1 MKFTSNLNMQ
11 TPALFIQTNHNK
23 PSGSGSPPAE
33 SEKKT
38 MNINF
43 EIVEKIDNNSE
54 LKKATENII
63 TGVSA
68 SVQGYLVIGTN
79 LDNINIKKLWAQTG
93 FASFSEYSEKVLGIS
108 KATAYRIISVSKKFL
123 MPEITKAIP
132 DRIFSP
138 FQDTALAALNPI
150 GDYDTTAEFITE
162 NGITPDTPVSEI
174 RKIVS
179 AFQKEDKSEK
189 EVDAETDDSSDG
201 DGNRNET
208 DKRKQFEAA
217 VEKLV
222 NSCWD
227 IFDDAKKPKSKKR
240 KTPIT
245 SFHNSIAEIKMLLN
259 LD

>member
-1 MKFTSNLNMQ
+1 
-11 TPALFIQTNHNK
+11 
-23 PSGSGSPPAE
+23 
-33 SEKKT
+33 
-38 MNINF
+38 MNINY
-43 EIVEKIDNNSE
+43 EIAEKIGNNTE

-63 TGVSA
+63 TGVNA
-68 SVQGYLVIGTN
+68 SVQGYLVIGSN
-79 LDNINIKKLWAQTG
+79 LDNINVKKLWTQAG
-93 FASFSEYSEKVLGIS
+93 FTSFAEYSEKVLGIS

-132 DRIFSP
+132 ERIFSP

-150 GDYDTTAEFITE
+150 GDYNTTAEFIAE
-162 NGITPDTPVSEI
+162 NNITPETPVSEI

-179 AFQKEDKSEK
+179 AFQKEDKAEK
-189 EVDAETDDSSDG
+189 EVEVECETDNSENEN
-201 DGNRNET
+201 DGNNT
-208 DKRKQFEAA
+208 DKRKQLETV

-227 IFDDAKKPKSKKR
+227 IFDDINKPKSKKR

-245 SFHNSIAEIKMLLN
+245 NFRNSIAEIKMLLN

>member
-1 MKFTSNLNMQ
+1 
-11 TPALFIQTNHNK
+11 
-23 PSGSGSPPAE
+23 
-33 SEKKT
+33 

-43 EIVEKIDNNSE
+43 EIVEKIDSNSE

-63 TGVSA
+63 SGVNA
-68 SVQGYLVIGTN
+68 SVQGYLVIGSN
-79 LDNINIKKLWAQTG
+79 LDNINVKKLWTQAG
-93 FASFSEYSEKVLGIS
+93 FSSFAEYSEKVLGIS

-150 GDYDTTAEFITE
+150 GDYDTTAEFIAE
-162 NGITPDTPVSEI
+162 NGITPETPVSEI

-179 AFQKEDKSEK
+179 EFQKEEKAAK
-189 EVDAETDDSSDG
+189 EVNAECENDG
-201 DGNRNET
+201 ENDNDGNEI
-208 DKRKQFEAA
+208 DKRDEFTKK

-222 NSCWD
+222 NACWD
-227 IFDDAKKPKSKKR
+227 IFDDIEKPKSKKR

-245 SFHNSIAEIKMLLN
+245 NFRNATAEIKMLLN

>member
-1 MKFTSNLNMQ
+1 
-11 TPALFIQTNHNK
+11 
-23 PSGSGSPPAE
+23 
-33 SEKKT
+33 

-43 EIVEKIDNNSE
+43 EIVEKFDNNE

-63 TGVSA
+63 TGVNA

-79 LDNINIKKLWAQTG
+79 LDNINVKKLWAQSG
-93 FASFSEYSEKVLGIS
+93 FSSFAEYSEKVLGIS

-150 GDYDTTAEFITE
+150 GDYDTTAEFIAE
-162 NGITPDTPVSEI
+162 NGITPETPVSEI

-179 AFQKEDKSEK
+179 AFQKEEKAEK
-189 EVDAETDDSSDG
+189 EVDAETESDIDSGDNDG
-201 DGNRNET
+201 NET
-208 DKRKQFEAA
+208 DKRKQLETI

-222 NSCWD
+222 NACWD
-227 IFDDAKKPKSKKR
+227 IFDDIEKPKSKKR
-240 KTPIT
+240 KTPVT
-245 SFHNSIAEIKMLLN
+245 SFRNSIAEIKMLLN

>member
-1 MKFTSNLNMQ
+1 
-11 TPALFIQTNHNK
+11 
-23 PSGSGSPPAE
+23 
-33 SEKKT
+33 

-43 EIVEKIDNNSE
+43 EIVEKIDSNSK

-63 TGVSA
+63 SGVNA
-68 SVQGYLVIGTN
+68 SVQGYLVIGSN
-79 LDNINIKKLWAQTG
+79 LDNINVGKLWKQAG
-93 FASFSEYSEKVLGIS
+93 FESFSEYSEKVLGIS

-150 GDYDTTAEFITE
+150 GDYDTTAEFIAE
-162 NGITPDTPVSEI
+162 NGITPETPVSEI

-179 AFQKEDKSEK
+179 EFQKEEKAEK
-189 EVDAETDDSSDG
+189 EVDAETEENDSDG
-201 DGNRNET
+201 NET
-208 DKRKQFEAA
+208 DKRKQLETI

-222 NSCWD
+222 NACWD
-227 IFDDAKKPKSKKR
+227 IFDDIEKPKSKKR

-245 SFHNSIAEIKMLLN
+245 NFRNATAEIKMLLN

>member
-1 MKFTSNLNMQ
+1 
-11 TPALFIQTNHNK
+11 
-23 PSGSGSPPAE
+23 
-33 SEKKT
+33 

-43 EIVEKIDNNSE
+43 EIVEKIDSNSE

-63 TGVSA
+63 TGVNA

-79 LDNINIKKLWAQTG
+79 LDHINVKKLWAQAG
-93 FASFSEYSEKVLGIS
+93 FASFSEYSEKVLGVS

-150 GDYDTTAEFITE
+150 GDYDTTAEFIAE
-162 NGITPDTPVSEI
+162 NNITPETPVSEI

-179 AFQKEDKSEK
+179 AFQKEEKSEK
-189 EVDAETDDSSDG
+189 EVDAESETDG
-201 DGNRNET
+201 DDGNET
-208 DKRKQFEAA
+208 DKRKQLEVV

-222 NSCWD
+222 NACWD
-227 IFDDAKKPKSKKR
+227 IFDDIEKPKSKKR
-240 KTPIT
+240 KTPVKT
-245 SFHNSIAEIKMLLN
+245 FENSIAEIKKILN
-259 LD
+259 ID

>member
-1 MKFTSNLNMQ
+1 
-11 TPALFIQTNHNK
+11 
-23 PSGSGSPPAE
+23 
-33 SEKKT
+33 

-43 EIVEKIDNNSE
+43 EIVEKIDSNSE

-63 TGVSA
+63 TGANA

-79 LDNINIKKLWAQTG
+79 LDHINVKKLWAQAG
-93 FASFSEYSEKVLGIS
+93 FESFAEYSEKVLGIS

-132 DRIFSP
+132 ERIFSP

-150 GDYDTTAEFITE
+150 GDYETTAEFIAE
-162 NGITPDTPVSEI
+162 NNITPETPVSEI

-179 AFQKEDKSEK
+179 EFQKEEKAEK
-189 EVDAETDDSSDG
+189 EVDAETDGG
-201 DGNRNET
+201 DNGKNETET
-208 DKRKQFEAA
+208 DKRKQLETI

-222 NSCWD
+222 NACWD
-227 IFDDAKKPKSKKR
+227 IFDDIEKPKSKKR
-240 KTPIT
+240 KTPVT
-245 SFHNSIAEIKMLLN
+245 SFRNSIAEIKMLLN

>member
-1 MKFTSNLNMQ
+1 
-11 TPALFIQTNHNK
+11 
-23 PSGSGSPPAE
+23 
-33 SEKKT
+33 
-38 MNINF
+38 MNINY
-43 EIVEKIDNNSE
+43 EIAEKIGSDTE

-63 TGVSA
+63 TGVNA
-68 SVQGYLVIGTN
+68 SVQGYLVIGSN
-79 LDNINIKKLWAQTG
+79 LDNINVKKLWIQAG
-93 FASFSEYSEKVLGIS
+93 FTSFAEYSEKVLGIS

-123 MPEITKAIP
+123 MPEMTKAIP
-132 DRIFSP
+132 ERIFSP

-150 GDYDTTAEFITE
+150 GDYDTTAEFIAE
-162 NGITPDTPVSEI
+162 NNITPETPVSEI

-179 AFQKEDKSEK
+179 AFQKEDKAEK

-201 DGNRNET
+201 DGDGNGNET
-208 DKRKQFEAA
+208 DKRKQLENA

-240 KTPIT
+240 KTPVT
-245 SFHNSIAEIKMLLN
+245 SFRNSIAEIKMLLN

>member
-1 MKFTSNLNMQ
+1 
-11 TPALFIQTNHNK
+11 
-23 PSGSGSPPAE
+23 
-33 SEKKT
+33 

-43 EIVEKIDNNSE
+43 EIAEKIDSNSE

-63 TGVSA
+63 TGVNA

-79 LDNINIKKLWAQTG
+79 LDNINVKKLWTQAG
-93 FASFSEYSEKVLGIS
+93 FSSFAEYSEKVLGIS

-132 DRIFSP
+132 ERIFSP

-150 GDYDTTAEFITE
+150 GDYNTTAEFIAE
-162 NGITPDTPVSEI
+162 NGITPETPVSEI

-179 AFQKEDKSEK
+179 EFQKEEKAEK
-189 EVDAETDDSSDG
+189 EVDAESEENDNDEN
-201 DGNRNET
+201 GNGGNET
-208 DKRKQFEAA
+208 DKRKQLETV

-222 NSCWD
+222 NACWD
-227 IFDDAKKPKSKKR
+227 IFDDIEKPKSKKR

-245 SFHNSIAEIKMLLN
+245 NFRNATAEIKMLLN

>member
-1 MKFTSNLNMQ
+1 
-11 TPALFIQTNHNK
+11 
-23 PSGSGSPPAE
+23 
-33 SEKKT
+33 

-43 EIVEKIDNNSE
+43 EIVEKIDSNSE

-63 TGVSA
+63 SGVNA
-68 SVQGYLVIGTN
+68 SVQGYFVIGSN
-79 LDNINIKKLWAQTG
+79 LDEINVKKLWAQAG
-93 FASFSEYSEKVLGIS
+93 FESFAEYSEKVLGIS

-138 FQDTALAALNPI
+138 FQDTALASLNPI
-150 GDYDTTAEFITE
+150 GDYDTTAEFIAE
-162 NGITPDTPVSEI
+162 NNITPETPVSEI

-179 AFQKEDKSEK
+179 GFQKEEKAEK
-189 EVDAETDDSSDG
+189 EVDAETEETDG
-201 DGNRNET
+201 RNGNET
-208 DKRKQFEAA
+208 DKRKQLETI

-222 NSCWD
+222 NACWD
-227 IFDDAKKPKSKKR
+227 IFDDIEKPKSKKR

-245 SFHNSIAEIKMLLN
+245 SFRNSIAEIKMLLN

>member
-1 MKFTSNLNMQ
+1 
-11 TPALFIQTNHNK
+11 
-23 PSGSGSPPAE
+23 
-33 SEKKT
+33 
-38 MNINF
+38 MNINY
-43 EIVEKIDNNSE
+43 EIAEKIGSNTE

-63 TGVSA
+63 TGVNA
-68 SVQGYLVIGTN
+68 SVQGYLVIGSN
-79 LDNINIKKLWAQTG
+79 LDNINVKKLWNQAG
-93 FASFSEYSEKVLGIS
+93 FTSFAEYSEKVLGIS

-132 DRIFSP
+132 ERIFSP

-150 GDYDTTAEFITE
+150 GDYDTTAEFIAE
-162 NGITPDTPVSEI
+162 NGITPETPVSEI

-179 AFQKEDKSEK
+179 AFQKEEKSEK

-201 DGNRNET
+201 DGNDGNET
-208 DKRKQFEAA
+208 DKRKQLENA

-240 KTPIT
+240 KTPVT
-245 SFHNSIAEIKMLLN
+245 TFTNSIAEIKMLLN

>member
-1 MKFTSNLNMQ
+1 
-11 TPALFIQTNHNK
+11 
-23 PSGSGSPPAE
+23 
-33 SEKKT
+33 

-43 EIVEKIDNNSE
+43 EIVEKIDSNSE

-63 TGVSA
+63 SGVNA
-68 SVQGYLVIGTN
+68 SVQGYLVIGSN
-79 LDNINIKKLWAQTG
+79 LDNINVGKLWKQAG
-93 FASFSEYSEKVLGIS
+93 FNSFSEYSGKVLGIS

-150 GDYDTTAEFITE
+150 GDYETTAEFIAE
-162 NGITPDTPVSEI
+162 NNITPETPVSEI

-179 AFQKEDKSEK
+179 AFQKEEKAEK
-189 EVDAETDDSSDG
+189 EVDAETDSDG
-201 DGNRNET
+201 RGGNET
-208 DKRKQFEAA
+208 DKRKQLETI

-222 NSCWD
+222 NACWD
-227 IFDDAKKPKSKKR
+227 IFDDIGRPKSKKR

-245 SFHNSIAEIKMLLN
+245 TFTNSIAEIKMILN
-259 LD
+259 LG

>member
-1 MKFTSNLNMQ
+1 
-11 TPALFIQTNHNK
+11 
-23 PSGSGSPPAE
+23 
-33 SEKKT
+33 

-43 EIVEKIDNNSE
+43 EIVEKFDNNE

-63 TGVSA
+63 TGVNA

-79 LDNINIKKLWAQTG
+79 LDNINVKKLWAQSG
-93 FASFSEYSEKVLGIS
+93 FSSFAEYSEKVLGIS

-150 GDYDTTAEFITE
+150 GDYDTTAEFIAE
-162 NGITPDTPVSEI
+162 NNITPETPVSEI

-179 AFQKEDKSEK
+179 AFQKEEKAEK
-189 EVDAETDDSSDG
+189 EVDAETESDIDSGDNDG
-201 DGNRNET
+201 NET
-208 DKRKQFEAA
+208 DKRKQLETI

-222 NSCWD
+222 NACWD
-227 IFDDAKKPKSKKR
+227 IFDDIEKPKSKKR

-245 SFHNSIAEIKMLLN
+245 SFRNSIAEIKMLLN

>member
-1 MKFTSNLNMQ
+1 
-11 TPALFIQTNHNK
+11 
-23 PSGSGSPPAE
+23 
-33 SEKKT
+33 

-43 EIVEKIDNNSE
+43 EIVEKIDNSE

-63 TGVSA
+63 TGVNA

-79 LDNINIKKLWAQTG
+79 LDNINVKKLWSQAG
-93 FASFSEYSEKVLGIS
+93 FNSFSEYSEKVLGIS

-150 GDYDTTAEFITE
+150 GDYDTTAEFIAE
-162 NGITPDTPVSEI
+162 NGITPETPVSEI

-179 AFQKEDKSEK
+179 EFQKEEKAEK
-189 EVDAETDDSSDG
+189 EVDAETDSDG
-201 DGNRNET
+201 NGETET
-208 DKRKQFEAA
+208 DKRKQLETV

-222 NSCWD
+222 NACWD
-227 IFDDAKKPKSKKR
+227 IFDDIDRPTSKKR
-240 KTPIT
+240 KTPVT
-245 SFHNSIAEIKMLLN
+245 SSRNSIAEIKMLLN

>member
-1 MKFTSNLNMQ
+1 
-11 TPALFIQTNHNK
+11 
-23 PSGSGSPPAE
+23 
-33 SEKKT
+33 

-43 EIVEKIDNNSE
+43 EIVEKIDSNSE
-54 LKKATENII
+54 LKRATENII
-63 TGVSA
+63 TGVNA

-79 LDNINIKKLWAQTG
+79 LDHINVKKLWVQAG
-93 FASFSEYSEKVLGIS
+93 FSSFSEYSEKVLGIS

-132 DRIFSP
+132 ERIFSP

-150 GDYDTTAEFITE
+150 GDYETTAEFIAE
-162 NGITPDTPVSEI
+162 NGITPETPVSEI

-179 AFQKEDKSEK
+179 EFQKEEKAEK
-189 EVDAETDDSSDG
+189 EVDAETDSG
-201 DGNRNET
+201 DIDNNET
-208 DKRKQFEAA
+208 DKRKQLETI

-222 NSCWD
+222 NACWD
-227 IFDDAKKPKSKKR
+227 IFDDIEKPKSKKR

-245 SFHNSIAEIKMLLN
+245 NFRNAIAEIKMLLN

>member
-1 MKFTSNLNMQ
+1 
-11 TPALFIQTNHNK
+11 
-23 PSGSGSPPAE
+23 
-33 SEKKT
+33 

-43 EIVEKIDNNSE
+43 EIVEKIDSNSE

-63 TGVSA
+63 TGVNA

-79 LDNINIKKLWAQTG
+79 LDHINLKKLWAQAG
-93 FASFSEYSEKVLGIS
+93 FSSFSEYSEKVLGIS

-150 GDYDTTAEFITE
+150 GDYDTTAEFIAE
-162 NGITPDTPVSEI
+162 NNITPATPVSEI

-179 AFQKEDKSEK
+179 EFQKEEKAEK
-189 EVDAETDDSSDG
+189 EVDAECENDG
-201 DGNRNET
+201 DNENDGNET
-208 DKRKQFEAA
+208 DKRDEFSKK

-222 NSCWD
+222 NACWD
-227 IFDDAKKPKSKKR
+227 IFDDLNKPKSKKR
-240 KTPIT
+240 KAPVTT
-245 SFHNSIAEIKMLLN
+245 FTNSIAEIKMILN
-259 LD
+259 IG

>member
-1 MKFTSNLNMQ
+1 
-11 TPALFIQTNHNK
+11 
-23 PSGSGSPPAE
+23 
-33 SEKKT
+33 
-38 MNINF
+38 MNINY
-43 EIVEKIDNNSE
+43 EIAEKIGRDTE

-63 TGVSA
+63 TGVNA
-68 SVQGYLVIGTN
+68 SVQGYLVIGSN
-79 LDNINIKKLWAQTG
+79 LDNINVKKLWNQAG
-93 FASFSEYSEKVLGIS
+93 FTSFAEYSEKVLGIS

-123 MPEITKAIP
+123 MPEMTKAIP
-132 DRIFSP
+132 ERIFSP

-150 GDYDTTAEFITE
+150 GDYDTTAEFIAE
-162 NGITPDTPVSEI
+162 NNITPDTPVSEI

-179 AFQKEDKSEK
+179 EFQKEKPEK

-201 DGNRNET
+201 DGNGNET
-208 DKRKQFEAA
+208 DKRKQLENA

-240 KTPIT
+240 KTPVT
-245 SFHNSIAEIKMLLN
+245 SFRNSIAEIKMLLN